1 MGPQSRYNTHKVLEK
16 AHTKKENIMERTID
30 EILDEVFALV
40 FGKDW

>member
-1 MGPQSRYNTHKVLEK
+1 L
-16 AHTKKENIMERTID
+16 KKENNMERSID

>member
-1 MGPQSRYNTHKVLEK
+1 MSHLNQSGPSYGL
-16 AHTKKENIMERTID
+16 NIWRSKMRNMD

>member
-1 MGPQSRYNTHKVLEK
+1 LSPTTILPQL
-16 AHTKKENIMERTID
+16 KKENKMNRTMD